1 MRKSHILIT
10 LLLAN
15 SAVAGVADIKLA
27 VPKDQVLSP
36 ERRSIVLNAAERYLN
51 RSDDTFITSLQ
62 ELRNPYIDKA
72 EVETVEKPQFN
83 ETIIVY
89 DKASILKVIGS
100 NFSKQV
106 RGTLA
111 RGDIH
116 YLQLQG
122 GGLMKMGSKFPAEVP
137 QIKDQSF
144 IVTISNVSS
153 RGYTLEMDDA
163 ILEVPFETTTGITKD

>member
-10 LLLAN
+10 LALAN
-15 SAVAGVADIKLA
+15 SAMAGVADIRLV
-27 VPKDQVLSP
+27 VPNDQVLSP
-36 ERRSIVLNAAERYLN
+36 ERRSIVLDAAEKYLN
-51 RSDDTFITSLQ
+51 QSDDTFITSLQ
-62 ELRNPYIDKA
+62 ELNNPYIDKA
-72 EVETVEKPQFN
+72 EVAAVEEPQVN

-111 RGDIH
+111 KGDIH

-122 GGLMKMGSKFPAEVP
+122 GGLMKVGSKFPAEVP

-144 IVTISNVSS
+144 VVTVSNVNS
-153 RGYTLEMDDA
+153 RGYTLKMEDA
-163 ILEVPFETTTGITKD
+163 ILEVPFETSTGITKD